1 MVAVEA
7 AARPSRRLALLMA
20 ARDSEY
26 VLKKYGGYLH
36 VFVAAF
42 GGAGEAWDLYR
53 AIDGELPA
61 PGDLGGYDGFVISG
75 SPHDAYGDEPWILR
89 LCLLV
94 RELHAMRK
102 RVLGVCFGH
111 QVICRALGGRVGR
124 ARGGW
129 DVGVREVDIAD
140 ALPPCRFLDALRGR
154 GQLPRRAKI
163 TEVHQDEV
171 HLCNLAR
178 TPLQSDGVLAH
189 GEQVWEVPEGAE
201 VLASSDKT
209 GVEMFRVGEHVLGI
223 QGHPEYTKDILLSL
237 VDRLVTAGSITVSFA
252 EVVKRQLEAT
262 APDREFWLKL
272 CKSFLKADEDKVCK

>member
-7 AARPSRRLALLMA
+7 AATPSRRFALLMA
-20 ARDSEY
+20 ARDSDY

-53 AIDGELPA
+53 AVDGELPE
-61 PGDLGGYDGFVISG
+61 PGDLGAYDGFVISG
-75 SPHDAYGDEPWILR
+75 SPHDAYGDDLWILR
-89 LCLLV
+89 LCALV

-102 RVLGVCFGH
+102 RVLGVYFGH
-111 QVICRALGGRVGR
+111 QLICRALGGRVGR
-124 ARGGW
+124 ASAGW
-129 DVGVREVDIAD
+129 DVGVREVAIAD
-140 ALPPCRFLDALRGR
+140 AAAALPPCRFLDALRER

-163 TEVHQDEV
+163 TEVHQDEER
-171 HLCNLAR
+171 ARSITPAFPR
-178 TPLQSDGVLAH
+178 TPLQSADGVLGH

-237 VDRLVTAGSITVSFA
+237 VDRLLAAGSITVSA
-252 EVVKRQLEAT
+252 IRLQTPL
-262 APDREFWLKL
+262 PLLDL
-272 CKSFLKADEDKVCK
+272 

>member
-111 QVICRALGGRVGR
+111 QV
-124 ARGGW
+124 
-129 DVGVREVDIAD
+129 DIAD

-154 GQLPRRAKI
+154 GKLPRRAKI
-163 TEVHQDEV
+163 TEVHQDE
-171 HLCNLAR
+171 
-178 TPLQSDGVLAH
+178 
-189 GEQVWEVPEGAE
+189 VWEVPEGAE
-201 VLASSDKT
+201 VLASSDKA

-223 QGHPEYTKDILLSL
+223 QIHPEYTKDILLSL

>member
-171 HLCNLAR
+171 
-178 TPLQSDGVLAH
+178 
-189 GEQVWEVPEGAE
+189 WEVPEGAE

>member
-7 AARPSRRLALLMA
+7 AARPSRRYALLMA

-26 VLKKYGGYLH
+26 VLKKYGGYLP

-89 LCLLV
+89 LCVLV
-94 RELHAMRK
+94 RELHAISK

-111 QVICRALGGRVGR
+111 QVICRALGGRVAR

-129 DVGVREVDIAD
+129 DVGVREVAIAD
-140 ALPPCRFLDALRGR
+140 APCRFLDALRER

-171 HLCNLAR
+171 
-178 TPLQSDGVLAH
+178 
-189 GEQVWEVPEGAE
+189 WEVPEGAE

-209 GVEMFRVGEHVLGI
+209 TVEVFRVGEHVLGI

-237 VDRLVTAGSITVSFA
+237 VDRLLAAGSITASFA
-252 EVVKRQLEAT
+252 EAVRRQLEAS

-272 CKSFLKADEDKVCK
+272 CKSFLKADEDQICK